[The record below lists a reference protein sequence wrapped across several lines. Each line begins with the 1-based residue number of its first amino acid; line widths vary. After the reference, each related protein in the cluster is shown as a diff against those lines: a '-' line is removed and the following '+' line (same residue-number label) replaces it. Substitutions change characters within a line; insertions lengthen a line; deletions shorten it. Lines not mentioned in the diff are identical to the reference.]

1 MDGAGFSNVKEC
13 AMKLMRLDP
22 FREMETLS
30 GRLNRLFGNPLP
42 VDLPVDGS
50 VFGDW
55 MPAMDI
61 EENDKEYLIKADL
74 PSIKREEVKVGIV
87 DGVLTVE
94 GERKQEKEEKGK
106 KFHRVERSFGRF
118 VRRIAVPTDVD
129 EQKVT
134 AAFTDGVL
142 NVHLPKS
149 PAAKPKSV
157 EINVT

>member
-1 MDGAGFSNVKEC
+1 MN
-13 AMKLMRLDP
+13 LMRLDP
-22 FREMETLS
+22 LREMETLS
-30 GRLNRLFGNPLP
+30 ARLNRVFGNPLSA
-42 VDLPVDGS
+42 DLPADGS

-61 EENDKEYLIKADL
+61 EESDKEYLIKADL

-134 AAFTDGVL
+134 AVFTDGVL

-149 PAAKPKSV
+149 PAAKPKTV
-157 EINVT
+157 EIKVA

>member
-1 MDGAGFSNVKEC
+1 
-13 AMKLMRLDP
+13 
-22 FREMETLS
+22 
-30 GRLNRLFGNPLP
+30 
-42 VDLPVDGS
+42 
-50 VFGDW
+50 
-55 MPAMDI
+55 MDI
-61 EENDKEYLIKADL
+61 EENDKEYVIKADL

-118 VRRIAVPTDVD
+118 VRRIAVPPDVN

-134 AAFTDGVL
+134 AVFTDGVL

-149 PAAKPKSV
+149 EAAKPKSIDIKV
-157 EINVT
+157 GEGPESRVQGPEFSSPRTLDSGPWTTLFDGQFRAMQLCLDVA

>member
-1 MDGAGFSNVKEC
+1 
-13 AMKLMRLDP
+13 MKLMQLDP
-22 FREMETLS
+22 LREMESLS
-30 GRLNRLFGNPLP
+30 ARLNRIFSNPLP
-42 VDLPVDGS
+42 MELPADAS

-61 EENDKEYLIKADL
+61 EENDKEYVIKADL

-118 VRRIAVPTDVD
+118 VRRIAVPTDVN

-134 AAFTDGVL
+134 AVFTDGVL
-142 NVHLPKS
+142 HVHLPKS
-149 PAAKPKSV
+149 EAAKPKTIDIKV
-157 EINVT
+157 G

>member
-1 MDGAGFSNVKEC
+1 MN
-13 AMKLMRLDP
+13 LMRVDP
-22 FREMETLS
+22 LREMENLS
-30 GRLNRLFGNPLP
+30 ARLNRVFANPLP
-42 VDLPVDGS
+42 VDLPQDGS

-74 PSIKREEVKVGIV
+74 PAIKKEEVKVGIA

-129 EQKVT
+129 ESKVT
-134 AAFTDGVL
+134 AVFTDGVL
-142 NVHLPKS
+142 NLHLPKS
-149 PAAKPKSV
+149 PAAKPKTV
-157 EINVT
+157 DIKVA